1 MGAFLTL
8 ALSSNQFMS
17 LDAIF
22 LLMIYKWGLNLTSL
36 GLIFYIFCV
45 SQAQAHYGFGE
56 VTSCLSMYYFDRFMS
71 LYELPVSDY
80 IFVFFKD
87 SSLSSFESDLLSLS

>member
-1 MGAFLTL
+1 MTL

-36 GLIFYIFCV
+36 GLIFYIFC

-80 IFVFFKD
+80 IFVIFKD
-87 SSLSSFESDLLSLS
+87 STLSCCESHFLSLS